1 MMTIFV
7 IAFFNCAFS
16 FFFFLKYI
24 ETELTDS
31 AYSRIYGRLPIP
43 RSYVPIAAPSRA
55 SYYGE
60 WN

>member
-1 MMTIFV
+1 MTTTDDRDRDGNIS
-7 IAFFNCAFS
+7 N
-16 FFFFLKYI
+16 

-55 SYYGE
+55 SYYGDVIR
-60 WN
+60 